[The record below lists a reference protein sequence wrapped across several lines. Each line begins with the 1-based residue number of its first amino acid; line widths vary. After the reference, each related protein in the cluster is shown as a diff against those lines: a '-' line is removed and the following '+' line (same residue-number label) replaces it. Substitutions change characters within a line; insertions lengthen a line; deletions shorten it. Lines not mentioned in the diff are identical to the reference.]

1 MCRLVNLRPAIGIPA
16 STGKHHALVM
26 KADIIDQPKPI
37 VGYRLLKRPKKSSAD
52 VISKAQSFMG
62 YFSYLPSGGL
72 GSSSAI
78 QSVSFIFGTRS
89 LKASFW
95 IQGFP

>member
-37 VGYRLLKRPKKSSAD
+37 VGYRLLKRPKKVIRISSGFWLSALKYSTD
-52 VISKAQSFMG
+52 PD
-62 YFSYLPSGGL
+62 LHGL
-72 GSSSAI
+72 
-78 QSVSFIFGTRS
+78 
-89 LKASFW
+89 
-95 IQGFP
+95 